1 MFQRAFSVSTREPA
15 ARLFDPGG
23 HSPTRGFVVCAT
35 LEHMFR
41 SIPPALFRQCFGVSC
56 GIARARSFV
65 CDHGRA
71 RRVLDVASAVAVP
84 VPVRHVVAVAVVTSQ
99 AVPVVALDVAPVV
112 AVVCGG
118 RPVFVSPSC
127 GCDTPM
133 DASVC
138 NGFSGVCVVSICLTF
153 ARRV

>member
-1 MFQRAFSVSTREPA
+1 MVQRWN
-15 ARLFDPGG
+15 
-23 HSPTRGFVVCAT
+23 VCAIV
-35 LEHMFR
+35 FWR
-41 SIPPALFRQCFGVSC
+41 VVWY
-56 GIARARSFV
+56 RAGTFLL
-65 CDHGRA
+65 CDHVRA

-84 VPVRHVVAVAVVTSQ
+84 VPVRHVVDVAVVTSQ

>member
-1 MFQRAFSVSTREPA
+1 MFV
-15 ARLFDPGG
+15 RL
-23 HSPTRGFVVCAT
+23 
-35 LEHMFR
+35 
-41 SIPPALFRQCFGVSC
+41 CFGVSC
-56 GIARARSFV
+56 GITRARSFV

-84 VPVRHVVAVAVVTSQ
+84 APVRHVVAVAVVTSQ
-99 AVPVVALDVAPVV
+99 AVSVVALGVAPVV

-133 DASVC
+133 NASVS
-138 NGFSGVCVVSICLTF
+138 NGLCGVCVVSTCHS
-153 ARRV
+153 AEWRV

>member
-1 MFQRAFSVSTREPA
+1 MRSIE
-15 ARLFDPGG
+15 RLFA
-23 HSPTRGFVVCAT
+23 RMFVRLTC
-35 LEHMFR
+35 
-41 SIPPALFRQCFGVSC
+41 CVSC

-99 AVPVVALDVAPVV
+99 AVPVVALGVAPVV

-118 RPVFVSPSC
+118 RPVFMSPSC

-133 DASVC
+133 NASVS
-138 NGFSGVCVVSICLTF
+138 NGLCGVCVVSTCHS
-153 ARRV
+153 AEWRV